1 MFGALFLLAVAADFD
16 LLIRNAHVVDGTG
29 NPWYRADV
37 GVKNGSIAAI
47 GNLASKTATKSVD
60 AAGKILAPGFIDSH
74 THIEGGIDKNPRA
87 DNFLRDGVTTVIT
100 GNCGS
105 SQIDLAAW
113 FSKLDQAGLAF
124 NVASLIGHNSV
135 RISVMGAGKDVASP
149 AQLARMEALMEKAMK
164 AGAVGFSTGLE
175 YVPGTYV
182 DPSEIVHLAKVV
194 ARHQGVYSSH
204 MRDEGAA
211 VLAAMNEIISV
222 GREAQIRVQISHLKQ
237 DTKKHWGASEK
248 MIALLE
254 SSRQSGID
262 VTADQYPY
270 TRSSTSLSIR
280 IPAWAQAGGAKAMSE
295 RIRAPQTRAQIKKEM
310 LEMLRGRGLTDY
322 SYATIA
328 SYLAHKEWE
337 GKTISEVSR
346 LRAGAGNSGA
356 GNAEAEADTVLDIL
370 AEADPSMVYHV
381 MSDDDVDRILRYPFT
396 AVASDGGVRE
406 LGSGNPHPR
415 SYGTN
420 ARILST
426 YVRDRKVIPLE
437 DAIRRMTSLP
447 ARTFGL
453 RDRGL
458 LQIGM
463 AADLVLFD
471 PARVKDLST
480 FAAPH
485 AYSEGFEL
493 VVVNG
498 APVLERDQLTNQRP
512 GRALRHQISE

>member
-1 MFGALFLLAVAADFD
+1 MLSSLLLLALSADFD
-16 LLIRNAHVVDGTG
+16 LVIRNARVVDGTG

-37 GVKNGSIAAI
+37 GVKDGRIAAI
-47 GNLASKTATKSVD
+47 GALAAKTAMRTVD
-60 AAGKILAPGFIDSH
+60 AAGKVLAPGFIDVH
-74 THIEGGIDKNPRA
+74 THVEGGIDKNPRA

-105 SQIDLAAW
+105 SELDLSVW
-113 FSKLDQAGLAF
+113 FKKLDQAGLAV
-124 NVASLIGHNSV
+124 NVASLIGHNTV
-135 RISVMGAGKDVASP
+135 RISVMGRGKEVASP
-149 AQLARMEALMEKAMK
+149 EQLSRMEGLMRKAMSD
-164 AGAVGFSTGLE
+164 GAVGFSTGLE

-182 DPSEIVHLAKVV
+182 DPSEIVRLAKVV
-194 ARHQGVYSSH
+194 AGFQGVYSSH
-204 MRDEGAA
+204 MRDEGAR
-211 VLAAMNEIISV
+211 VLDAMNEIINV
-222 GREAQIRVQISHLKQ
+222 GRESGIRVQISHLKQ

-248 MIALLE
+248 MIALLDT
-254 SSRQSGID
+254 SRAAGID
-262 VTADQYPY
+262 VTVDQYPY

-280 IPAWAQAGGAKAMSE
+280 VPAWAQAGGRTALAE
-295 RIRAPQTRAQIKKEM
+295 RIRAPQTRAQIKREM

-328 SYLAHKEWE
+328 SYSAHKDWE
-337 GKTISEVSR
+337 GKTITEVNR
-346 LRAGAGNSGA
+346 LRGGAA
-356 GNAEAEADTVLDIL
+356 NAEAEADTVLDIL
-370 AEADPSMVYHV
+370 VEADPSMVYHV

-420 ARILST
+420 ARVLGT
-426 YVRDRKVIPLE
+426 YVRERGVIPLE

-447 ARTFGL
+447 ARTFGF

-458 LQIGM
+458 LQAGM

-471 PARVKDLST
+471 PARIKDLST

-493 VVVNG
+493 ILVNG
-498 APVLERDQLTNQRP
+498 VPVLERDRLTNQRP
-512 GRALRHQISE
+512 GRTLRHHVSE